1 MIHSAFF
8 SNLDCKYKA
17 RSKNPGHL
25 FLIWIHLLEDQQSG
39 QAVTQGWLSLRQVSP
54 GFPSVTASYEQCL
67 HEKDR
72 IGSVWPIKNMEK
84 SLGSRAASF
93 TKKERS
99 SEFYKRKKML
109 EKSGEVKHIT
119 PAIQS
124 SSVRLCVRKGC
135 TVCKLYSNIKHPVG
149 MCVQFKC
156 QSTKHWKIWL

>member
-1 MIHSAFF
+1 MLRLQGDFPWFTQHFFF
-8 SNLDCKYKA
+8 SILDCKYKA

-67 HEKDR
+67 HEKGR
-72 IGSVWPIKNMEK
+72 IGSVWPIKTWR
-84 SLGSRAASF
+84 SLLAAEQQVLQRKREAVNF
-93 TKKERS
+93 TKG
-99 SEFYKRKKML
+99 KKML

-156 QSTKHWKIWL
+156 

>member
-1 MIHSAFF
+1 MISYQYHFQ
-8 SNLDCKYKA
+8 SNYIYAHKLNKGTVK
-17 RSKNPGHL
+17 L
-25 FLIWIHLLEDQQSG
+25 
-39 QAVTQGWLSLRQVSP
+39 WLSLRQVSP

-156 QSTKHWKIWL
+156 